1 MRKNPDH
8 FEVSHI
14 EFGNMHTGGCIVNRQ
29 HACFLG
35 ATEVDIDFNVNVNT
49 HSDGMLLHGIGGHQ
63 DAAAG
68 SDITVILAP
77 LLRGRIPVIRKEVT
91 TVSTPG
97 DTVDVVVT
105 ERGIAIN
112 PRREDLIEKVKN
124 MNVVSIEELYKKAV
138 SMAGEPKK
146 PKLGEDIVA
155 VVEYRDGTALDT
167 VRSVKGW

>member
-1 MRKNPDH
+1 
-8 FEVSHI
+8 VSHI
-14 EFGNMHTGGCIVNRQ
+14 DFGDIHTGGCIVNRQ

-35 ATEVDIDFNVNVNT
+35 ATEIDVDFNVNVNT

-68 SDITVILAP
+68 SDITVVLAP

-112 PRREDLIEKVKN
+112 PKRDDLMEGVKN
-124 MNVVSIEELYKKAV
+124 MNFVDIEELYRKARN
-138 SMAGEPKK
+138 MAGEPRK
-146 PKLGEDIVA
+146 PKLGKAIVA
-155 VVEYRDGTALDT
+155 VIEYRDGTILDT